1 MAVTRRGDVVYL
13 SDGYS
18 DTVFDVEIATSPY
31 GSDPY
36 RVKAASE
43 TDALDMVLKYKL
55 SRNRPYPFQTEDLWE
70 NIYGDDSWMDSCTYV
85 DLGYWISD
93 SDYIIRP
100 AGRIPGPKGSASPRS
115 ETERLA
121 WDIVE
126 LVYDFDPYEFRDQY
140 GSKEEF
146 FDENMA
152 LLSTDRGVRELADWF
167 DGVEIDF
174 DSRLETRRRDV
185 LRRLRSMASKGRA
198 SSASRKA
205 GTESHSRASAK
216 RKTHPSPRDN
226 KKRFVKQ
233 HRRSRRL
240 W

>member
-1 MAVTRRGDVVYL
+1 MAVTRRGKVIYL

-55 SRNRPYPFQTEDLWE
+55 SKNRPYPFQTEELWN

-126 LVYDFDPYEFRDQY
+126 LVYDFDPYEFKDQY

-174 DSRLETRRRDV
+174 DSGLEARRRDV
-185 LRRLRSMASKGRA
+185 LRRLRSMASKGRTL
-198 SSASRKA
+198 SASGKA
-205 GTESHSRASAK
+205 GTGSRSKAPAK
-216 RKTHPSPRDN
+216 RRTAPKKT
-226 KKRFVKQ
+226 KGI
-233 HRRSRRL
+233 RR
-240 W
+240 

>member
-55 SRNRPYPFQTEDLWE
+55 SRNRPYPFQTEGLWE

-93 SDYIIRP
+93 SDYVIRP
-100 AGRIPGPKGSASPRS
+100 AGRIPGPRGSASPRS

-174 DSRLETRRRDV
+174 DSRLEARRRDV
-185 LRRLRSMASKGRA
+185 LRRLRSMASKGRTL
-198 SSASRKA
+198 SASGKA
-205 GTESHSRASAK
+205 GTGSRSKASAK
-216 RKTHPSPRDN
+216 RRADTKKT
-226 KKRFVKQ
+226 KGA
-233 HRRSRRL
+233 RR
-240 W
+240 

>member
-18 DTVFDVEIATSPY
+18 DTAFDVEIATSPY

-55 SRNRPYPFQTEDLWE
+55 SRNRPYPFQKEDLWE

-93 SDYIIRP
+93 SDYIIHP
-100 AGRIPGPKGSASPRS
+100 AGGIPGPRGSASPRS
-115 ETERLA
+115 DTERLA

-126 LVYDFDPYEFRDQY
+126 LVYDFDPYEFKDQY

-146 FDENMA
+146 LDENMA
-152 LLSTDRGVRELADWF
+152 LLSTDRGVRELAEWF

-174 DSRLETRRRDV
+174 DSRLEARRKDV
-185 LRRLRSMASKGRA
+185 LRRLRSMASKGKA

-205 GTESHSRASAK
+205 GSGSCSKASSK
-216 RKTHPSPRDN
+216 RKTAP
-226 KKRFVKQ
+226 KRTEGI
-233 HRRSRRL
+233 RR
-240 W
+240 

>member
-1 MAVTRRGDVVYL
+1 MVVTRRGDVVYL

-31 GSDPY
+31 GSYPY

-55 SRNRPYPFQTEDLWE
+55 SRNRPYPYQTEDLWE

-146 FDENMA
+146 FDENLA

-174 DSRLETRRRDV
+174 DSRLEARRRDV
-185 LRRLRSMASKGRA
+185 LRRLRSMASKGRT

-205 GTESHSRASAK
+205 GTKSRSKAPAK
-216 RKTHPSPRDN
+216 RRTAPKKT
-226 KKRFVKQ
+226 KEI
-233 HRRSRRL
+233 RR
-240 W
+240 

>member
-1 MAVTRRGDVVYL
+1 MAVTRRGKVIYL

-55 SRNRPYPFQTEDLWE
+55 SKNRPYPFQTEDLWE

-126 LVYDFDPYEFRDQY
+126 LVYDSDPYEFRDQY

-152 LLSTDRGVRELADWF
+152 LLSTDRGVRALVDWF
-167 DGVEIDF
+167 DGEEIDF
-174 DSRLETRRRDV
+174 DSRLEARRRDV
-185 LRRLRSMASKGRA
+185 LRRLRSMASKGRT
-198 SSASRKA
+198 SSASGKA
-205 GTESHSRASAK
+205 GAGSRSKASTK
-216 RKTHPSPRDN
+216 RRTATKKTKGAGR
-226 KKRFVKQ
+226 
-233 HRRSRRL
+233 
-240 W
+240 

>member
-18 DTVFDVEIATSPY
+18 DTAFDVEIATSPY

-55 SRNRPYPFQTEDLWE
+55 SRNRPYPFQKEELWE

-100 AGRIPGPKGSASPRS
+100 AGGIPGPRDSASPLS

-152 LLSTDRGVRELADWF
+152 LLSTDRGVRELVEWF

-174 DSRLETRRRDV
+174 DSRLEARRRDV
-185 LRRLRSMASKGRA
+185 LRCLRSMASKGKA

-205 GTESHSRASAK
+205 GTGSRSKASAK
-216 RKTHPSPRDN
+216 RRTATKKT
-226 KKRFVKQ
+226 KGI
-233 HRRSRRL
+233 RR
-240 W
+240 

>member
-1 MAVTRRGDVVYL
+1 MAVTRRGKVIYL

-55 SRNRPYPFQTEDLWE
+55 SKNRPYPFQTEELWN

-100 AGRIPGPKGSASPRS
+100 AGRIPGPRGSASPRS

-126 LVYDFDPYEFRDQY
+126 LVYDFDPYEFKDQY

-146 FDENMA
+146 FDENMV
-152 LLSTDRGVRELADWF
+152 LLSTDRGVRKLADWF
-167 DGVEIDF
+167 DRVEIDF
-174 DSRLETRRRDV
+174 DSRLEARRKDV
-185 LRRLRSMASKGRA
+185 LRRLRSMASKGKA

-205 GTESHSRASAK
+205 GSGSCSKASSK
-216 RKTHPSPRDN
+216 RKTAP
-226 KKRFVKQ
+226 KRTEGI
-233 HRRSRRL
+233 RR
-240 W
+240 